1 MSATMALNAKISQLL
16 AAGQPVYHLGFG
28 EARFPAHPK
37 ILAAFRENAAARS
50 YLPVAGL
57 PELRTR
63 IADFYRRKFQIEVE
77 AGQVI
82 IGSGS
87 KSLLFAAVQ
96 ALTGDMILPSPSW
109 VSYDAQAHLT
119 GKAVTWTKTRL
130 EDNHCLTPAGL
141 QASLQAARAAGHNP
155 SILVL
160 NSPNN
165 PTGVIY
171 PPNLLAGLVEVARTE
186 GLVII
191 SDEIYSLTGY
201 GETPFTSLARYYPE
215 GTIVTGGLSKHLS
228 LGGWRFGVAILPP
241 GDFGAQLHRSM
252 AAVASNIWTTV
263 AAPMQYAAMVAYSD
277 DPDIEAYIEICTA
290 IHGYVTGY
298 LYEVMQNLA
307 VPCPAPSGGFYV
319 YPSFAPWREALA
331 QKHNVRTSQDLAHFL
346 LDEEHIATLPGS
358 DFGADPHDLT
368 LRLATSYLYALNDEE
383 AEAMF
388 EVYRQ
393 NLPRD
398 QFLQAAAPKVIEVG
412 ERFKAL
418 VESLG
423 YYSK

>member
-1 MSATMALNAKISQLL
+1 
-16 AAGQPVYHLGFG
+16 
-28 EARFPAHPK
+28 
-37 ILAAFRENAAARS
+37 
-50 YLPVAGL
+50 
-57 PELRTR
+57 
-63 IADFYRRKFQIEVE
+63 
-77 AGQVI
+77 
-82 IGSGS
+82 
-87 KSLLFAAVQ
+87 
-96 ALTGDMILPSPSW
+96 
-109 VSYDAQAHLT
+109 
-119 GKAVTWTKTRL
+119 
-130 EDNHCLTPAGL
+130 
-141 QASLQAARAAGHNP
+141 
-155 SILVL
+155 
-160 NSPNN
+160 
-165 PTGVIY
+165 
-171 PPNLLAGLVEVARTE
+171 
-186 GLVII
+186 
-191 SDEIYSLTGY
+191 
-201 GETPFTSLARYYPE
+201 
-215 GTIVTGGLSKHLS
+215 
-228 LGGWRFGVAILPP
+228 
-241 GDFGAQLHRSM
+241 M